1 MLDNLES
8 PEISSENY
16 MDQLD
21 EIIENKI
28 KNLFELKTVIRQ
40 N

>member
-8 PEISSENY
+8 PEFSSENY